1 MRQPLIAGNW
11 KMNTTVTEAQKL
23 VGEMAAELNRL
34 DSTEIVLCPPY
45 ISLMIVKTLIKTGK
59 IKLGAQN
66 LYFEEKGAF
75 TGEISAMMLADICAY
90 VIIGHS
96 ERRQYFQESNQL
108 ISKKVAAALK
118 HGIKPILCV
127 GEVLKEYES
136 GRTQQV
142 VTEQINESLAGIADV
157 ANLVVAYEPVWAIGT
172 GRAASG
178 IAANQTINL
187 IRNLIAAKYSARASD
202 SLRILYG
209 GSVTAANIQE
219 FVSQPDIDGALV
231 GGASLKAHEFIEIVR
246 KTSETRKG

>member
-1 MRQPLIAGNW
+1 
-11 KMNTTVTEAQKL
+11 
-23 VGEMAAELNRL
+23 
-34 DSTEIVLCPPY
+34 
-45 ISLMIVKTLIKTGK
+45 
-59 IKLGAQN
+59 
-66 LYFEEKGAF
+66 
-75 TGEISAMMLADICAY
+75 
-90 VIIGHS
+90 
-96 ERRQYFQESNQL
+96 
-108 ISKKVAAALK
+108 LK

-157 ANLVVAYEPVWAIGT
+157 ADLVVAYEPVWAIGT

-178 IAANQTINL
+178 IAANRTINL

-209 GSVTAANIQE
+209 GSVTAANIKE